1 MIGVYFI
8 KNKINGKFYVGHS
21 IDIKYRFRRHLY
33 ELKRNIHHCQY
44 LQRAWNKYGEDN
56 FEFIIYKE
64 CSTEEESQDL
74 EQYFIDNYKDVIY
87 NVSNN
92 ARLGGDL
99 LTDNPNR
106 DEIIK
111 KITSA
116 VKERYIN
123 MTKEE
128 KVLKYGKFGEK
139 NPMYDK
145 KRPKEIIDKLVQS
158 RKNHSNYIEN
168 KTYEEYFGKEK
179 AAEIRKRMIDN
190 RRSYKGEN
198 NPFYGKTHTEETL
211 KYLREINLGKKPT
224 NMKKVIINDVI
235 YESVTEAS
243 RQLNVCPA
251 TIIYRIKSKSKQYL
265 NYNYLEE

>member
-1 MIGVYFI
+1 MQNERKSGIYCIENIITNKKYIGQ
-8 KNKINGKFYVGHS
+8 S
-21 IDIKYRFRRHLY
+21 IDVDERWRKHIS
-33 ELKRNIHHCQY
+33 ELNHNYHHNDY
-44 LQRAWNKYGEDN
+44 LQKAWNKYGEDN

-139 NPMYDK
+139 ICPDYYS
-145 KRPKEIIDKLVQS
+145 L
-158 RKNHSNYIEN
+158 
-168 KTYEEYFGKEK
+168 KTYYT
-179 AAEIRKRMIDN
+179 
-190 RRSYKGEN
+190 S
-198 NPFYGKTHTEETL
+198 
-211 KYLREINLGKKPT
+211 
-224 NMKKVIINDVI
+224 
-235 YESVTEAS
+235 
-243 RQLNVCPA
+243 
-251 TIIYRIKSKSKQYL
+251 
-265 NYNYLEE
+265 